1 MFFVWPSFRWPS
13 TISGIA
19 RPSGP
24 WKLSYAV
31 AKQVPWRRPIVI
43 MAFPIWSTWYGSKW
57 MSGQLWY
64 TVIYCDGQ
72 CWNMLDDLNLW
83 GNYAPQIWTTAGIP
97 WAASAEP
104 YLDLWRLVW
113 FLSGRPRS
121 RDGPMYCIYGSS
133 FLPFVSC
140 PCVPA
145 VVVSNCWPT
154 KLLRLLYMTHE

>member
-1 MFFVWPSFRWPS
+1 MMNIGHVTCFLC
-13 TISGIA
+13 
-19 RPSGP
+19 GP
-24 WKLSYAV
+24 VFDDHPPY
-31 AKQVPWRRPIVI
+31 QVSRGPPDLGNFRRPWQSRSPGG
-43 MAFPIWSTWYGSKW
+43 APLLSWHSQFGA
-57 MSGQLWY
+57 LWY

>member
-1 MFFVWPSFRWPS
+1 MWHVFCVAQFSMTIHHIRYREALRTLETFVGRGKAGPLEAPHCYH
-13 TISGIA
+13 GI
-19 RPSGP
+19 PN
-24 WKLSYAV
+24 LEHL
-31 AKQVPWRRPIVI
+31 
-43 MAFPIWSTWYGSKW
+43 IWVKMDVRT
-57 MSGQLWY
+57 